1 MSQFTGGTFGNY
13 SRLMLF
19 ITGGILL
26 AVGALMAIALGA
38 IPYAGGA
45 MLMTGGI
52 LAVVGIGLIVAGI
65 IVGRRAAS
73 TDALLQTGTPG
84 SATITGLTQ
93 TGMYFNENPQI
104 RMQLLVTLP
113 GQTPYAAQHTEIVPM
128 MLLGRLN
135 SGAPLQ
141 VRVDPMNLNRVA
153 VDWGASGFGGGSP
166 NMGAVGALPLG
177 GVGAVPVGAAAHAA
191 RAASS
196 TGATGASGVDES
208 LAQVQAAMAASGT
221 AAAAPFQTAAQG
233 SYTVEQL
240 RAYLRA
246 SGLDASATIDKLDD
260 SGKVVGDEHLFTM
273 EMTLK
278 IPGQPDKKLPSSAAM
293 VPVAKTHR
301 LFQGMTVP
309 VKYEQ
314 TNPNLLMVDWEKV

>member
-1 MSQFTGGTFGNY
+1 MQQFTGGTFGNY

-19 ITGGILL
+19 IIGGIVL
-26 AVGALMAIALGA
+26 AVGAIMAIALGA

-45 MLMTGGI
+45 MLLTGGI
-52 LAVVGIGLIVAGI
+52 LALVGIGLIVAGV

-153 VDWGASGFGGGSP
+153 VDWGASGFSGGSP
-166 NMGAVGALPLG
+166 SLGGVGAVPLG
-177 GVGAVPVGAAAHAA
+177 GVGAVPMGAAAGVAGAA
-191 RAASS
+191 GAA
-196 TGATGASGVDES
+196 GASGMDES
-208 LAQVQAAMAASGT
+208 LAQVQAALAASGM
-221 AAAAPFQTAAQG
+221 AAAAPFQNAAQG
-233 SYTVEQL
+233 SYTVAQL

-246 SGLDASATIDKLDD
+246 SGQDASATIDKLDD

-278 IPGQPDKKLPSSAAM
+278 IPGQPDKNLPSSAAM
-293 VPVAKTHR
+293 VPVAKAHR

-314 TNPNLLMVDWEKV
+314 TNPNLLMVDWENV

>member
-1 MSQFTGGTFGNY
+1 MSQFTGGTFGSY
-13 SRLMLF
+13 SRLWLI

-26 AVGALMAIALGA
+26 GVGAILAVALGSV
-38 IPYAGGA
+38 PFAGGA
-45 MLMTGGI
+45 MVMTGGFMA
-52 LAVVGIGLIVAGI
+52 LVGIVLIVIGI

-73 TDALLQTGTPG
+73 TDALLTTGTSG
-84 SATITGLTQ
+84 TATITGLTQ
-93 TGMYFNENPQI
+93 TGMYFNENPQV
-104 RMQLLVTLP
+104 RMQLLVSLP
-113 GQTPYAAQHTEIVPM
+113 GQTPYATQHTEIVPLI
-128 MLLGRLN
+128 MLARLN

-153 VDWGASGFGGGSP
+153 VDWGASGVGGGTTVMGG
-166 NMGAVGALPLG
+166 MGAVPMG
-177 GVGAVPVGAAAHAA
+177 GVGAVPMGTAGAAGTT
-191 RAASS
+191 S
-196 TGATGASGVDES
+196 ASGMDES
-208 LAQVQAAMAASGT
+208 LAQVQAAMAASGM

-233 SYTVEQL
+233 NYTVEQL

-246 SGLDASATIDKLDD
+246 SGQDASATIDKLDD

-278 IPGQPDKKLPSSAAM
+278 IPGQPDRKLPSSAAM
-293 VPVAKTHR
+293 VPIAKAHR

-309 VKYEQ
+309 VKYEA

>member
-1 MSQFTGGTFGNY
+1 VSQFTGGTIGNY
-13 SRLMLF
+13 SRLWLI
-19 ITGGILL
+19 ITGAILL
-26 AVGALMAIALGA
+26 GVGAILAVALGN
-38 IPYAGGA
+38 IPFAGGA
-45 MLMTGGI
+45 MVATGGFMA
-52 LAVVGIGLIVAGI
+52 LVGIILIVVGI

-73 TDALLQTGTPG
+73 TDALLTTGTPG
-84 SATITGLTQ
+84 TAQITGLTQ
-93 TGMYFNENPQI
+93 TGMYMNENPQI
-104 RMQLLVTLP
+104 RMQLLVSLP
-113 GQTPYAAQHTEIVPM
+113 GQTPYATQHTEIVPM

-153 VDWGASGFGGGSP
+153 VDWGASGFDGGAS
-166 NMGAVGALPLG
+166 NMMGGVAMPMG
-177 GVGAVPVGAAAHAA
+177 GVGAVPVGSAAGVAAAGGPSAT
-191 RAASS
+191 AAS
-196 TGATGASGVDES
+196 GMDES
-208 LAQVQAAMAASGT
+208 LAQVQAAMAASGM

-246 SGLDASATIDKLDD
+246 SGQDASATIDKLDD

-293 VPVAKTHR
+293 VPIAKAHR

-309 VKYEQ
+309 VKYEA

>member
-1 MSQFTGGTFGNY
+1 MSQFTGGTIGNY
-13 SRLMLF
+13 SRLWLI

-26 AVGALMAIALGA
+26 GVGAILAIMLGSV
-38 IPYAGGA
+38 PFAGGA
-45 MLMTGGI
+45 MVMIGGFMA
-52 LAVVGIGLIVAGI
+52 LVGIVLIVIGI

-73 TDALLQTGTPG
+73 TDALLTTGTP
-84 SATITGLTQ
+84 ATAAITGLTQ
-93 TGMYFNENPQI
+93 TGMYVNENPQI
-104 RMQLLVTLP
+104 RMQLLVSLP
-113 GQTPYAAQHTEIVPM
+113 GQTPYATQHTEIVPL

-153 VDWGASGFGGGSP
+153 VDWGSSG
-166 NMGAVGALPLG
+166 LG
-177 GVGAVPVGAAAHAA
+177 GDSPVLGGIGAVPMGAAGS
-191 RAASS
+191 AS
-196 TGATGASGVDES
+196 ATGARAMDES
-208 LAQVQAAMAASGT
+208 LAQVQAAMAATGM

-233 SYTVEQL
+233 NYTVEQL

-246 SGLDASATIDKLDD
+246 SGQDASATIDKLED
-260 SGKVVGDEHLFTM
+260 SGKVVGDEHLFMM

-293 VPVAKTHR
+293 VPVAKAHR

-309 VKYEQ
+309 VKYEA
-314 TNPNLLMVDWEKV
+314 TNRNLLMVEWEKV

>member
-1 MSQFTGGTFGNY
+1 MSQFTGGTIGNH
-13 SRLMLF
+13 SRLWLI

-26 AVGALMAIALGA
+26 GVGAILAIALGGV
-38 IPYAGGA
+38 PFAGGA
-45 MLMTGGI
+45 MVMTGGVMA
-52 LAVVGIGLIVAGI
+52 LVGIVLIVIGI
-65 IVGRRAAS
+65 VVGRRAAA
-73 TDALLQTGTPG
+73 TDMLLATGTPG
-84 SATITGLTQ
+84 TAAITGLTQ
-93 TGMYFNENPQI
+93 TGMYVNENPQI
-104 RMQLLVTLP
+104 RMQLLVSLP
-113 GQTPYAAQHTEIVPM
+113 GQTPYATQHTEIVPLI
-128 MLLGRLN
+128 LLGRLN

-153 VDWGASGFGGGSP
+153 VDWGASGLGGAP
-166 NMGAVGALPLG
+166 VMG
-177 GVGAVPVGAAAHAA
+177 GVGAVPMGGVGAVPMGSAAGVAGAA
-191 RAASS
+191 
-196 TGATGASGVDES
+196 GATSAPGMDES
-208 LAQVQAAMAASGT
+208 LAQVQAAMAASGM
-221 AAAAPFQTAAQG
+221 AAAAPFQTAVQG

-246 SGLDASATIDKLDD
+246 SGQDANATIDKLDD

-293 VPVAKTHR
+293 VPVAKAHR

-309 VKYEQ
+309 VKYEA

>member
-13 SRLMLF
+13 SRLWLI

-26 AVGALMAIALGA
+26 GVGAILAIALGGV
-38 IPYAGGA
+38 PFAGGA
-45 MLMTGGI
+45 MVMTGGFMA
-52 LAVVGIGLIVAGI
+52 LVGIVLIVIGI

-73 TDALLQTGTPG
+73 TDALLTTGTPG
-84 SATITGLTQ
+84 TATITGLTQ

-104 RMQLLVTLP
+104 RMQLLVSLP
-113 GQTPYAAQHTEIVPM
+113 GQTPYATQHTEIVPL

-135 SGAPLQ
+135 SGAPLN

-153 VDWGASGFGGGSP
+153 IDWGSSGFGGGAP
-166 NMGAVGALPLG
+166 VLG
-177 GVGAVPVGAAAHAA
+177 GVGAVPMSNATAA
-191 RAASS
+191 
-196 TGATGASGVDES
+196 GATSASGMDES
-208 LAQVQAAMAASGT
+208 LAQVQAAMAASGM

-246 SGLDASATIDKLDD
+246 SGQDASATIDKLDD

-278 IPGQPDKKLPSSAAM
+278 IPGRPDQKLPSSAAM
-293 VPVAKTHR
+293 VPIAKAHK

-309 VKYEQ
+309 VKYEA

>member
-1 MSQFTGGTFGNY
+1 VSQFTGGTIGNY
-13 SRLMLF
+13 SRLWLI

-26 AVGALMAIALGA
+26 GVGAILAIMLGSV
-38 IPYAGGA
+38 PFAGGA
-45 MLMTGGI
+45 MVMTGGFMA
-52 LAVVGIGLIVAGI
+52 LVGIVLIVIGI

-73 TDALLQTGTPG
+73 TDALLTTGTPG
-84 SATITGLTQ
+84 TATITGLTQ
-93 TGMYFNENPQI
+93 TGMYFNENPQV
-104 RMQLLVTLP
+104 RMQLLVSLP
-113 GQTPYAAQHTEIVPM
+113 GHTPYATQHTEIVPLI
-128 MLLGRLN
+128 LLGRLN

-153 VDWGASGFGGGSP
+153 VDWGASSVSGGVTVMGGI
-166 NMGAVGALPLG
+166 GAVPMG
-177 GVGAVPVGAAAHAA
+177 GVGAVPMGTAGAAGVA
-191 RAASS
+191 
-196 TGATGASGVDES
+196 GATSASGMDES
-208 LAQVQAAMAASGT
+208 LAQVQAAMAASGM

-233 SYTVEQL
+233 NYTVEQL

-246 SGLDASATIDKLDD
+246 SGRDASATIDKLDD

-278 IPGQPDKKLPSSAAM
+278 IPGQPDRKLPSSAAM
-293 VPVAKTHR
+293 VPIAKAHR

-309 VKYEQ
+309 VKYEA

>member
-1 MSQFTGGTFGNY
+1 MSQFTGGTIGNY
-13 SRLMLF
+13 SRLWLI

-26 AVGALMAIALGA
+26 GVGAILAFALGSV
-38 IPYAGGA
+38 PFAGGA
-45 MLMTGGI
+45 MVMTGGFMA
-52 LAVVGIGLIVAGI
+52 LVGIVLIVIGI
-65 IVGRRAAS
+65 IVGRRAAA
-73 TDALLQTGTPG
+73 TDALLATGTAG
-84 SATITGLTQ
+84 TATITGLTQ
-93 TGMYFNENPQI
+93 TGMYVNENPQI
-104 RMQLLVTLP
+104 RMQLLVSLP
-113 GQTPYAAQHTEIVPM
+113 GQTSYATQHTEIVPL

-135 SGAPLQ
+135 SGAPLN

-153 VDWGASGFGGGSP
+153 VDWSTSGFGAGP
-166 NMGAVGALPLG
+166 AMG
-177 GVGAVPVGAAAHAA
+177 GVGAVPMSAANSA
-191 RAASS
+191 
-196 TGATGASGVDES
+196 GATSGSGMDES
-208 LAQVQAAMAASGT
+208 LAQVQAAMATTGM

-233 SYTVEQL
+233 NISVEQL

-246 SGLDASATIDKLDD
+246 SGQDASATIDKLVD

-293 VPVAKTHR
+293 VPTAKAHR

-309 VKYEQ
+309 VKYEA

>member
-13 SRLMLF
+13 SRLWLI

-26 AVGALMAIALGA
+26 GVGAILAIALGNV
-38 IPYAGGA
+38 PFAGSA
-45 MLMTGGI
+45 MLTTGG
-52 LAVVGIGLIVAGI
+52 LMALVGIVLIIIGI
-65 IVGRRAAS
+65 IVGRRAAA

-84 SATITGLTQ
+84 TATITGLTQ
-93 TGMYFNENPQI
+93 TGMYVNENPQI
-104 RMQLLVTLP
+104 RMQLLVALP
-113 GQTPYAAQHTEIVPM
+113 GQTPYATQHTEIVPL

-135 SGAPLQ
+135 SGAPLN

-153 VDWGASGFGGGSP
+153 VDWGSSGFGGGSQV
-166 NMGAVGALPLG
+166 MG
-177 GVGAVPVGAAAHAA
+177 GVGAVPMSAANAA
-191 RAASS
+191 
-196 TGATGASGVDES
+196 ATGASGMDES
-208 LAQVQAAMAASGT
+208 LAQVQAAMAASGM

-233 SYTVEQL
+233 NYTVEQL

-246 SGLDASATIDKLDD
+246 SGQDASATIDRLED
-260 SGKVVGDEHLFTM
+260 SGKVVGDEHLYTM

-293 VPVAKTHR
+293 VPTAKEHR

-309 VKYEQ
+309 VKYEA